1 MLASK
6 STKSFLHRLT
16 CQTSRCT
23 GLELLINSQNLCL
36 LGMEQMNFI
45 VTTCSALF
53 IGDMGRLE
61 VVERVGRAHKMC
73 LNLTGLERL
82 I

>member
-16 CQTSRCT
+16 CRQTSHCA

-36 LGMEQMNFI
+36 SGTLQMNFI
-45 VTTCSALF
+45 VTTNSTRR
-53 IGDMGRLE
+53 ISDTGRLE
-61 VVERVGRAHKMC
+61 VAERVGRAGGFC
-73 LNLTGLERL
+73 LNFSAGRL